1 MLRDY
6 AIKDSKS
13 SDSEYAAVT
22 TAHTYKPNCDVKMNA
37 NPAYHA
43 TSYIAIASL

>member
-22 TAHTYKPNCDVKMNA
+22 TAHKPNCDVKMNA

-43 TSYIAIASL
+43 TSYVAIASL